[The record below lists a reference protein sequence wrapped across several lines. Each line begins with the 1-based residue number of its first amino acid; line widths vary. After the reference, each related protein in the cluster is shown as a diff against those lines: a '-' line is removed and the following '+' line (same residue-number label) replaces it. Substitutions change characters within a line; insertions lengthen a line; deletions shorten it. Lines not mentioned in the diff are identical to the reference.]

1 MSKRI
6 EELERN
12 IEFAEREKV
21 IFKKDE
27 YIRLWEL
34 KAKLE
39 ERKLSEKEFLDK
51 LNEID
56 NYIQQVKNDVISTE
70 EPFSKIYSKEAIT
83 PMTDGALI
91 VLSQVDNKIEE
102 LKKEVLGE

>member
-34 KAKLE
+34 KAKLR
-39 ERKLSEKEFLDK
+39 RKKTIRKRVF
-51 LNEID
+51 
-56 NYIQQVKNDVISTE
+56 
-70 EPFSKIYSKEAIT
+70 
-83 PMTDGALI
+83 G
-91 VLSQVDNKIEE
+91 
-102 LKKEVLGE
+102 

>member
-1 MSKRI
+1 
-6 EELERN
+6 
-12 IEFAEREKV
+12 
-21 IFKKDE
+21 
-27 YIRLWEL
+27 
-34 KAKLE
+34 
-39 ERKLSEKEFLDK
+39 LDK

-102 LKKEVLGE
+102 LKKEVLGK